1 MDSKVTDSEKSS
13 KNTFKNIIE
22 FRDVWKT
29 YKMGDEEI
37 NALAG
42 LNLSLKTGSFTAIMG
57 PSGSG
62 KSTLLHVAGILDM
75 PTRGTF
81 ILKGKETGKLSQKEQ
96 AMFRRREIGF
106 VFQRFNLLPQLTALE
121 NVILPMIK
129 QDPAKARD
137 IMDKVGLE
145 GKYSKLPSQLS
156 GGEQQRVAIAR
167 ALINDPS
174 IILADEPT
182 GELDTKNAGIIMQII
197 HDLNKK
203 EGVSVVIVTHN
214 MESAEFADEII
225 KMRDGKMVG

>member
-1 MDSKVTDSEKSS
+1 MDSKITDSEKSS
-13 KNTFKNIIE
+13 KNTFDNIIE

-81 ILKGKETGKLSQKEQ
+81 LLKGKETGKLSQKEQ

-121 NVILPMIK
+121 NVMLPMIK

-197 HDLNKK
+197 QDLNKK